1 MVVMVGSCS
10 LGGMYRWDSL
20 VGFAGLGSGGI
31 GGGKTKKAAGLEPGG
46 LGEVFSTSGYVD
58 LVARCRVAH
67 LVHIVGTA
75 RMPSNAETAGA
86 PVALAWR
93 AT

>member
-1 MVVMVGSCS
+1 MNGD
-10 LGGMYRWDSL
+10 GDRWDASFL
-20 VGFAGLGSGGI
+20 TIEKDRFDGVVIRAEPAFDATG
-31 GGGKTKKAAGLEPGG
+31 PGG
-46 LGEVFSTSGYVD
+46 LGEVVSTSGYVD

-75 RMPSNAETAGA
+75 KMPSNAETAGA
-86 PVALAWR
+86 PVALACR

>member
-1 MVVMVGSCS
+1 MVLSCS
-10 LGGMYRWDSL
+10 LDGDSL
-20 VGFAGLGSGGI
+20 GMRSGR
-31 GGGKTKKAAGLEPGG
+31 KTKKAAGSEPGG

-58 LVARCRVAH
+58 LVARCRAAH

-86 PVALAWR
+86 PVALACR

>member
-1 MVVMVGSCS
+1 MVVMMIPV
-10 LGGMYRWDSL
+10 RWWDSL
-20 VGFAGLGSGGI
+20 VGLAGGFGWQEL
-31 GGGKTKKAAGLEPGG
+31 GGKTKKTAGSEPGG
-46 LGEVFSTSGYVD
+46 LGEVVSTSGYVD

-75 RMPSNAETAGA
+75 KMPSNAETAGA
-86 PVALAWR
+86 PVALACR

>member
-1 MVVMVGSCS
+1 MVVMMIPVRWWGVA
-10 LGGMYRWDSL
+10 GGFGWREL
-20 VGFAGLGSGGI
+20 V
-31 GGGKTKKAAGLEPGG
+31 GKTKKAAGLEPGG